1 MLLGM
6 LHFINFAS
14 ENGTKSVICYKICP
28 NFKLT
33 QTSKVNLT

>member
-14 ENGTKSVICYKICP
+14 ENGTKAVISYKICP
-28 NFKLT
+28 KP
-33 QTSKVNLT
+33 